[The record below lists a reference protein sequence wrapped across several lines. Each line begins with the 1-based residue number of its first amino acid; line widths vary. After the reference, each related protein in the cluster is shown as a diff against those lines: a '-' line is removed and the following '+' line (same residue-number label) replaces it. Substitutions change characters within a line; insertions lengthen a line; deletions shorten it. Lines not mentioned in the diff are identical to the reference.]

1 VVFFENT
8 ELKTLSEQSAKDVEG
23 IYVKTIAEKFAYD
36 KKLMVK
42 ELASYG
48 IQSILTAPQN
58 LTINTVNRYL
68 EIKAKQ
74 KI

>member
-1 VVFFENT
+1 
-8 ELKTLSEQSAKDVEG
+8 
-23 IYVKTIAEKFAYD
+23 
-36 KKLMVK
+36 MVK
-42 ELASYG
+42 ELASHG
-48 IQSILTAPQN
+48 IQSILTSPQN